1 MDELLSLVDS
11 SQIATRVVEFV
22 PRLLLAVLVL
32 AGFLIAY
39 RIIRPAFRGV
49 LERAGLHEAL
59 VTLIVQNLFRY
70 SMIILGVVMAAD
82 QLGVNVGA
90 ALAGLGI
97 AGIAIG
103 FAAQDTVANV
113 ISGILIFWDRPFLV
127 DDWVETEGTYGQVID
142 ITLRSTRI
150 RTTRNTYVVLPNKTI
165 IDTLLENYSKNGE
178 IRIDVPIGIAY
189 REDVSQARS
198 VLLEAMASVDDLRET
213 PPADVVVDSLG
224 DSSVNLNVRVWVDDG
239 SLKES
244 VFSRVT
250 EASKRALGEH
260 GIEIPFPH
268 LQLHVDGVKE
278 NVWGGF
284 SKMTDRLPKRPAS
297 D

>member
-1 MDELLSLVDS
+1 MDQLLSLVDT
-11 SQIATRVVEFV
+11 SQIVTRVVEFL
-22 PRLLLAVLVL
+22 PRLLLAMLVL

-39 RIIRPAFRGV
+39 RVLRPAFRRV
-49 LERAGLHEAL
+49 LEGAGLHDAL
-59 VTLIVQNLFRY
+59 IALIVESLFRY
-70 SMIILGVVMAAD
+70 SMITLGVVMAAD

-127 DDWVETEGTYGQVID
+127 GDWVETEGTYGQVID

-178 IRIDVPIGIAY
+178 IRVDVPIGIAY
-189 REDVSQARS
+189 KEDVSRARS
-198 VLLEAMASVDDLRET
+198 VLLQALEQVDELREN
-213 PPADVVVDSLG
+213 PLPDVVVDSLG
-224 DSSVNLNVRVWVDDG
+224 DSSVNLSVRVWIDDG
-239 SLKES
+239 SLKEP

-250 EASKRALGEH
+250 EISKWVLGEQ

-278 NVWGGF
+278 NVWGRF
-284 SKMTDRLPKRPAS
+284 SKVTAGLRDGPPTD
-297 D
+297 